1 MVLSDCFANRKLGF
15 AGLPELTDPS
25 ANTKKF
31 LQFVGRVLLVLL
43 FFGFVVRG
51 KVYTWTRIV
60 ATVVGL
66 SACIM
71 VAIGFKAKYSA
82 VILLAMLSVFNVLA
96 NNFWGYS
103 SSHPYHDFRK
113 YFAHRSRDLTCFR
126 YDFFQTLSIIGGF
139 VLLVNMGPGGLSLD
153 EKKRE

>member
-1 MVLSDCFANRKLGF
+1 MVLSDSFANRKLGF

-31 LQFVGRVLLVLL
+31 LQFAGRLLLLLL
-43 FFGFVVRG
+43 FFGFLVRG
-51 KVYTWTRIV
+51 GVFTWTRII

-66 SACIM
+66 LACLM

-82 VILLAMLSVFNVLA
+82 VILLAMLSVFNVVA
-96 NNFWGYS
+96 NNFWGFAPT
-103 SSHPYHDFRK
+103 HPYHDFRK
-113 YFAHRSRDLTCFR
+113 YIPRGSRHLTFR